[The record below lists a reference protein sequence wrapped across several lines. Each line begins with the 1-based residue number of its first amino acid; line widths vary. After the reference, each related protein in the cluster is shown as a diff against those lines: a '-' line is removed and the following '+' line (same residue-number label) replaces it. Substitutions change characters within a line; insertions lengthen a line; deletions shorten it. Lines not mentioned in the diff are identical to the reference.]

1 LEGDTEANFIHYA
14 IHKLHWSPSQL
25 DEWLDCGPEM
35 KAFYYG
41 STELKIELDKKEA
54 ERIKRSS
61 RRKR

>member
-1 LEGDTEANFIHYA
+1 MEGDTEANFLHYA

-25 DEWLDCGPEM
+25 DEWLDCEPEM

-41 STELKIELDKKEA
+41 STELKIEQDKKEL
-54 ERIKRSS
+54 EKIKKSS